1 MGLFRKKQTV
11 DPVDFLVLQNEIAHL
26 KERLEAAEQAKVILE
41 DQLGALA
48 ATTMV
53 LSNSNRTDA
62 TDIVE
67 QLEAIQ
73 QRLDASD
80 AVGTK
85 VDALH
90 RRVIDVENRQATAVD
105 AEQIAQLGLFKAAN
119 EQAQQMDQE
128 LLTQLAERVEQV
140 AQLAMAPAQPD
151 DVLAARLLDL
161 ERTATSVEALNR
173 QVAVL
178 TTTVTAHSGV
188 VEQFESSARQAD
200 ELASQVAEL
209 SERAT
214 AHAEMSGQLSEL
226 TARISELQAQG
237 AQADELRARL
247 EQVAA
252 ASAANGDHARHEA
265 QLAALD
271 ELSQRMAT
279 TEAEATRAREHAAQL
294 EQRLSHIGTELTN
307 QLGELSRELDS
318 LAARPVEGGAAAG
331 GEMLESLRAGQ
342 VKLAAEQARHEITFR
357 EDLAAI
363 AEQLRHLRQAG
374 AL

>member
-1 MGLFRKKQTV
+1 
-11 DPVDFLVLQNEIAHL
+11 
-26 KERLEAAEQAKVILE
+26 
-41 DQLGALA
+41 
-48 ATTMV
+48 
-53 LSNSNRTDA
+53 
-62 TDIVE
+62 
-67 QLEAIQ
+67 
-73 QRLDASD
+73 
-80 AVGTK
+80 
-85 VDALH
+85 
-90 RRVIDVENRQATAVD
+90 
-105 AEQIAQLGLFKAAN
+105 
-119 EQAQQMDQE
+119 
-128 LLTQLAERVEQV
+128 
-140 AQLAMAPAQPD
+140 
-151 DVLAARLLDL
+151 
-161 ERTATSVEALNR
+161 
-173 QVAVL
+173 
-178 TTTVTAHSGV
+178 
-188 VEQFESSARQAD
+188 
-200 ELASQVAEL
+200 
-209 SERAT
+209 
-214 AHAEMSGQLSEL
+214 MSGQLSEL